1 VAYEAV
7 RGSAPAGRSPAVRLT
22 LLVGAVAA
30 VVIVVV
36 STAVVVV
43 GVLGLFV
50 WAAIQDG
57 RDEAARDRPPPGD
70 SQ

>member
-1 VAYEAV
+1 
-7 RGSAPAGRSPAVRLT
+7 
-22 LLVGAVAA
+22 VAA

-57 RDEAARDRPPPGD
+57 RDEAERRRRGD
-70 SQ
+70 SPGSGS

>member
-1 VAYEAV
+1 MPSRRRTFRIGRAT
-7 RGSAPAGRSPAVRLT
+7 AGTAS
-22 LLVGAVAA
+22 LLVADIAA

-57 RDEAARDRPPPGD
+57 RDEAERERRSGETKP
-70 SQ
+70 

>member
-1 VAYEAV
+1 LAPERPPV
-7 RGSAPAGRSPAVRLT
+7 RLASRSKAGQLT
-22 LLVGAVAA
+22 LLVADIAA
-30 VVIVVV
+30 IVIVVV

-57 RDEAARDRPPPGD
+57 RDEAARARDE
-70 SQ
+70 SQQ

>member
-1 VAYEAV
+1 VV
-7 RGSAPAGRSPAVRLT
+7 SGSGRPPARRLT
-22 LLVGAVAA
+22 LLAAGVAA

-57 RDEAARDRPPPGD
+57 RDEAARERQPPDD
-70 SQ
+70 SGR